1 MWRPLILISYIY
13 TENELSV
20 EHIIPW
26 SFMFSDDIWNL
37 VLCHR
42 SENSSKSNSIFDER
56 IIEKLEKRNALLLK
70 KLEGNNITDK
80 KYDELKN
87 AVENNYVRN
96 FWIASKGVK

>member
-1 MWRPLILISYIY
+1 
-13 TENELSV
+13 
-20 EHIIPW
+20 
-26 SFMFSDDIWNL
+26 MFSDDIWNL

-42 SENSSKSNSIFDER
+42 SENSSKSNSIIDER

-87 AVENNYVRN
+87 AVENNYVRK
-96 FWIASKGVK
+96 FG